1 MADYLNSAI
10 AMRNRQRP
18 LRKINAS
25 IRAGFLVAG
34 RVIIRCPSIV
44 VTR

>member
-25 IRAGFLVAG
+25 IRAEFP
-34 RVIIRCPSIV
+34 RCLQGGLS
-44 VTR
+44 RAAQK